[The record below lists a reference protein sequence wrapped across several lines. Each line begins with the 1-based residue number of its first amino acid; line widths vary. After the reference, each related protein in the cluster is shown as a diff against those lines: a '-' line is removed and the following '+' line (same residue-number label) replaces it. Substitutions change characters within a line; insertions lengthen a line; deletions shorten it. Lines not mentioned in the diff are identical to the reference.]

1 MTSPKQMGSDKV
13 APREGV
19 TPQQQGSETQPMPR
33 QGDKKPSEQMQS
45 TQFTDWASI

>member
-1 MTSPKQMGSDKV
+1 METPKQMGSDQV

-19 TPQQQGSETQPMPR
+19 TVQQQGSQQDTVR
-33 QGDKKPSEQMQS
+33 RDAKAKPSDQMQG